1 MKKRTILFAI
11 TIILLF
17 ILIVLSSFKYNLNNK
32 NTNEDNK
39 KFSYTPPMY
48 KICDNDSCI
57 YLLGSIHT
65 GDDKVNKFN
74 SIIIDAYKESDKL
87 AVELDINDISLN
99 VSDFIS
105 ENGSLEDYI
114 TPDLNNKLQE
124 FSSNHSLFPY
134 NTLKYMKLGYIY
146 DYISLLPY
154 LENDFKSE
162 GVDNYFINLA
172 SEDKKA
178 IISLETYEDQLN
190 LLIGYSNEFYIKELE
205 EIIDNY
211 DEVKEMSINLYESY
225 LKGDVKELKKLIDED
240 TSGSETEE
248 EKEYLKNVYDDRNIY
263 MASRVEEFLANND
276 KVFMVV
282 GSAHVIGN
290 NGIIEILSDKY
301 KISIV
306 K

>member
-48 KICDNDSCI
+48 KICDDDSCI

-65 GDDKVNKFN
+65 GDDRLNKYN
-74 SIIIDAYKESDKL
+74 NVIIDAYKESDKL
-87 AVELDINDISLN
+87 AVELNINDIQIN
-99 VSDFIS
+99 VSDFLS
-105 ENGSLEDYI
+105 EKGSIENYL

-124 FSSNHSLFPY
+124 FSNLHNLFPY
-134 NTLKYMKLGYIY
+134 NTLKYMKVGYIY

-190 LLIGYSNEFYIKELE
+190 LLLNYSSNKSFI
-205 EIIDNY
+205 
-211 DEVKEMSINLYESY
+211 
-225 LKGDVKELKKLIDED
+225 
-240 TSGSETEE
+240 
-248 EKEYLKNVYDDRNIY
+248 
-263 MASRVEEFLANND
+263 AS
-276 KVFMVV
+276 
-282 GSAHVIGN
+282 SP
-290 NGIIEILSDKY
+290 
-301 KISIV
+301 KIFT
-306 K
+306 